1 MRKIKL
7 ALSLIVIGLIMFV
20 LVMTFNGWNFKNLS
34 KQEYVMNTYEITED
48 FESIIIDVTTA
59 DVKILPSTDNQC
71 KIEIYE
77 DKSNPHKA
85 EATNKTLTIE
95 KQKSKNFSIFNFES
109 SKITVYLPNQQYKSL
124 LIEVTTGDIDL
135 DTVNVES
142 LDFYVTTG
150 DVSVKNVNCSET
162 VIINSNTGK
171 TDLTNINCK
180 NLKANGTTNNAIL
193 NNIIAIEKLEIR
205 ITTGDVTLN
214 NCDAAE
220 IYIKVTTGNVSG
232 NLLTGKIFDVQ
243 TTTGNK
249 NVPATTG
256 GMCKIE
262 ATTGDISITVSQS
275 E

>member
-48 FESIIIDVTTA
+48 FESIIIGVTTA
-59 DVKILPSTDNQC
+59 DVKILPSTDNKC

-85 EATNKTLTIE
+85 EVTNKTLTIE
-95 KQKSKNFSIFNFES
+95 KQKSNVFSIFNFES
-109 SKITVYLPNQQYKSL
+109 SKITAYIPNQQYKSL
-124 LIEVTTGDIDL
+124 FIEVTTGDIDL

-180 NLKANGTTNNAIL
+180 NLKVNGTTNNAIL
-193 NNIIAIEKLEIR
+193 NNVIASEKLELR
-205 ITTGDVTLN
+205 ITTGDITLN

-220 IYIKVTTGNVSG
+220 IYIKVTTGDVSG
-232 NLLTGKIFDVQ
+232 NLLTGKTFDVH
-243 TTTGNK
+243 TTTGDK
-249 NVPATTG
+249 NVPGTTG
-256 GMCKIE
+256 GICKIE
-262 ATTGDISITVSQS
+262 STTGDINITVSQS